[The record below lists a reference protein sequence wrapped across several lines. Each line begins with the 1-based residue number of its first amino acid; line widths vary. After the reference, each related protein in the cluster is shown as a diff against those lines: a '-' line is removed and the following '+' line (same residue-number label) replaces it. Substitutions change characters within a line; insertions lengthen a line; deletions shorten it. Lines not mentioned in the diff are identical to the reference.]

1 MWSEHFVSMLILVIM
16 ASLLR
21 ASYELSQQRSSGVEL
36 GTHKTSVG
44 DSNLSAATNPE
55 GAELVPW
62 QKEWAEKAVKKYA
75 EAQEKKWRH
84 WNEAMFERTE

>member
-1 MWSEHFVSMLILVIM
+1 LN
-16 ASLLR
+16 A
-21 ASYELSQQRSSGVEL
+21 
-36 GTHKTSVG
+36 
-44 DSNLSAATNPE
+44 SAATNPE
-55 GAELVPW
+55 EAELAPW